1 MRAFRKMFIANSKE
15 FTRDRSGLFWFFV
28 LPVIFIFLFGL
39 VFTGEGAGIEFDYV
53 MPGILAMALMQLG
66 IFGSLQFLSLREKKI
81 IRGLNVTPLSKG
93 SLLSSEIVLRLLS
106 GLVQASVIITIAIL
120 VFDISLVGQLYK
132 IFFLVLLG
140 AATFISLGYMLI
152 CFVSSMEGGNGIVQV
167 VQFPMMFLSGIF
179 VPIDILPGF
188 IQPVVRVIPLT
199 YLGDAL
205 RQVMVGVPG
214 EFPLLINIL
223 VLLSFLIITSIL
235 CLKFWKW
242 E

>member
-1 MRAFRKMFIANSKE
+1 MNAFKKMFIANFKE
-15 FTRDRSGLFWFFV
+15 FVRDRSNLFWFFV
-28 LPVIFIFLFGL
+28 IPVIFVVFFAL
-39 VFTGEGAGIEFDYV
+39 VFSGEDAGMDLDYI

-66 IFGSLQFLSLREKKI
+66 IFGSLQLLNLREKKI
-81 IRGLNVTPLSKG
+81 IRGLNVTPLSKR
-93 SLLSSEIVLRLLS
+93 SLLSSEIVLRLLC
-106 GLVQASVIITIAIL
+106 GLVQASVIISIAIL
-120 VFDISLVGQLYK
+120 VFDISLVGRLYQ

-140 AATFISLGYMLI
+140 AATFVSMGYMLI
-152 CFVSSMEGGNGIVQV
+152 CFVSSMEGGNGLVQV

-179 VPIDILPGF
+179 VPIDILPDF
-188 IQPVVRVIPLT
+188 VQPLVRIIPLT

-214 EFPLLINIL
+214 EFPLLLNIL
-223 VLLSFLIITSIL
+223 SLLAFLIITSIL